1 MSTEIAD
8 AQLLV
13 SRKFDLIKNS
23 LLQRNDLPLA
33 EVIDCDHWQS
43 IFDQHGI
50 DFGARR

>member
-33 EVIDCDHWQS
+33 EVIDCDHW
-43 IFDQHGI
+43 
-50 DFGARR
+50 